1 MSYWDYD
8 YHSLFAGD
16 PTLKKRK
23 RVTTKEKKAEEMRV
37 NTSAS
42 TGQQT
47 MSQVQKTSSETTKL
61 STPGERMVAIE
72 KRLEPDKV
80 TLPSVNI
87 SAAPNIAPPS
97 LVQQP
102 KYVVGQIVTDKTG
115 EEVQITAIHNDT
127 NKDGRE
133 KQTSEGQI
141 FGEPRERFNNVNSS
155 MNKEMFEKSSNN
167 SIVHMAAP
175 STLRI
180 TQKESHSDQV
190 VNTAMNLPVSKD
202 SRGSIEKRYSFIQ
215 EIGKQLNVLTNQLK
229 ADELEMQRRGSENE
243 ELKNKLNEALEQNHA
258 LLEQNQA
265 LKAKNEE
272 FRSRNIRSLQL
283 LVKQNQAL
291 KAENEEFR
299 SRNERSLQLLDGL
312 KSKRNE
318 FNRKND
324 EIMQQMKDS
333 LLQNKSISNG
343 IH

>member
-1 MSYWDYD
+1 
-8 YHSLFAGD
+8 
-16 PTLKKRK
+16 
-23 RVTTKEKKAEEMRV
+23 
-37 NTSAS
+37 
-42 TGQQT
+42 
-47 MSQVQKTSSETTKL
+47 
-61 STPGERMVAIE
+61 
-72 KRLEPDKV
+72 
-80 TLPSVNI
+80 
-87 SAAPNIAPPS
+87 
-97 LVQQP
+97 
-102 KYVVGQIVTDKTG
+102 
-115 EEVQITAIHNDT
+115 
-127 NKDGRE
+127 
-133 KQTSEGQI
+133 
-141 FGEPRERFNNVNSS
+141 
-155 MNKEMFEKSSNN
+155 
-167 SIVHMAAP
+167 
-175 STLRI
+175 
-180 TQKESHSDQV
+180 
-190 VNTAMNLPVSKD
+190 MNLPVSKD